1 MSLKIIAI
9 VATIKIFMLVRY
21 VTVVANAVL
30 YSLQLTAK
38 IIATT
43 LRNRTNLINVLIS
56 LLKCLFLKLGEI
68 NW

>member
-9 VATIKIFMLVRY
+9 VATIKFFMLVRY

>member
-9 VATIKIFMLVRY
+9 VATIKIFMSVRH